1 MELCYPQCKTQL
13 TKCIASYL
21 QTRTTT
27 HDATYKREESDTFDT
42 VQDVS
47 SKILIVQKMFI
58 DRDCTAITS

>member
-1 MELCYPQCKTQL
+1 MELCYLQCKTQL

-21 QTRTTT
+21 QTRTA

-47 SKILIVQKMFI
+47 SKILIVQKTFVG
-58 DRDCTAITS
+58 RDCTAITS